1 MSLAGNVTHAILGA
15 PAGAAGLAAT
25 AAVVPTLVL
34 TGSTHSVTLLLRT
47 HRRGLTY
54 WCALVLTVGLAACAF
69 VLSFDALRDLA
80 VSVGFRPS
88 RAWLWPVSIDAS
100 IAQSTLALLT
110 LRPTDNSP
118 AAQSPRPS
126 ARSDDGGVSG
136 AAGEPQAAAAAPPDR
151 SSAVARL
158 TARDDQPDD
167 AGPEPGPIAASAD
180 WRSTADH
187 LVRTG
192 QTTMD
197 PELVATILAEHAAGT
212 APSTIGRQQKVHY
225 TTVKRIL
232 SAAQSATL

>member
-110 LRPTDNSP
+110 LRPTDDSP

-126 ARSDDGGVSG
+126 TRSDDAGVS
-136 AAGEPQAAAAAPPDR
+136 AAGGEPAAPAAAPPDR

-158 TARDDQPDD
+158 TARGDRPDD
-167 AGPEPGPIAASAD
+167 AGAVAATPD

-192 QTTMD
+192 QTTID
-197 PELVATILAEHAAGT
+197 PELVATILAEYAAGT
-212 APSTIGRQQKVHY
+212 APSTIGRRQKVHHS
-225 TTVKRIL
+225 TVKRIL
-232 SAAQSATL
+232 SAAQGATL